1 MKLSPVFLII
11 FAPKFLPIAAIVLE
25 LTVAYTKGL
34 KGLSA
39 IVIGGIVGLDIFFFI
54 SFLVLR

>member
-1 MKLSPVFLII
+1 MVSALLMAVI
-11 FAPKFLPIAAIVLE
+11 

-39 IVIGGIVGLDIFFFI
+39 IVIGGIVGLDIFFFV